1 MRTSHLGVGQV
12 CPGEVTAWVPT
23 LSSRVALQESPDD
36 PRPLTHDQ
44 EKRLS
49 VAAGMTDVDPDEAP
63 WIGFSCRLRDADPE
77 SVAATLASLHDRHE
91 SLRCEY
97 LSAPG
102 AGDHTSYVRRV
113 LPAGA
118 VEFEPL
124 RLGTHTTSRDTHA
137 ALTRHLA
144 GTANPLAWPYAGF
157 VTVESEGVTTL
168 YAAFDQ
174 LTFDGNS
181 MYALADEVPLLHR
194 VFAAADAP
202 DPALALPGSH
212 LDHAAAERDFTRGL
226 TAQHPLLQPWR
237 DLLDHS
243 GQVPGLPAASGVRR
257 GDLLGH
263 DLVSLP
269 VATPGE
275 NAEFT
280 ALCRGWGVAPGIGYV
295 AMLLSAI
302 AAQEGAGSS
311 RIAAMMS
318 THGRHSP
325 EHRGAVGWYAGLA
338 PLVLDVDPS
347 AGLRDAA
354 LALAEV
360 WDVVAPAGRVPLPL
374 VSELLGVPLEPGL
387 VVSYNDSRRCP
398 GWRDWRFHE
407 IRGLLGHVPRGDQ
420 MHAWINGLST
430 GTFLEARHPARSE
443 CAGWVA
449 TLAVNMRRTLL
460 ASLDP
465 REALVP
471 AARVPVD

>member
-1 MRTSHLGVGQV
+1 MRTSHLGLGQV

-23 LSSRVALQESPDD
+23 LSSGVALQSWPTD

-44 EKRLS
+44 EQRLV
-49 VAAGMTDVDPDEAP
+49 VAQGMTDVDPDEAP
-63 WIGFSCRLRDADPE
+63 WIGFSCLLREADPE

-91 SLRCEY
+91 SLRCDY
-97 LSAPG
+97 VAAAAPHG
-102 AGDHTSYVRRV
+102 GTTFVRRV

-124 RLGTHTTSRDTHA
+124 ALGRHATSRDVHA
-137 ALTRHLA
+137 VLTRHLA
-144 GTANPLAWPYAGF
+144 RTASPLAWPYAGY

-168 YAAFDQ
+168 YAAFDHI
-174 LTFDGNS
+174 TFDGGS

-194 VFAAADAP
+194 VFAAGDAP
-202 DPALALPGSH
+202 DPALALAGSH
-212 LDHAAAERDFTRGL
+212 LDHAATERDFTREI
-226 TAQHPLLQPWR
+226 TAEHPLLQPWR
-237 DLLDHS
+237 DLLDDS
-243 GQVPGLPAASGVRR
+243 GQVPGLPPASGVRR

-275 NAEFT
+275 SAEFA
-280 ALCRGWGVAPGIGYV
+280 ALCRDWGVAPGLGYV
-295 AMLLSAI
+295 AMLLRAI
-302 AAQEGAGSS
+302 AAQEGPGPT

-318 THGRHSP
+318 TPGRHSP
-325 EHRGAVGWYAGLA
+325 EHRGAVGWFAGLA
-338 PLVLDVDPS
+338 PLVHHVDP
-347 AGLRDAA
+347 AADLREAT

-360 WDVVAPAGRVPLPL
+360 WDAAAPAGRLPLPL
-374 VSELLGVPLEPGL
+374 VSELLGVPVEPGL
-387 VVSYNDSRRCP
+387 VVSYNDSRHCP

-430 GTFLEARHPARSE
+430 GTFLEVRHPSRPE

-449 TLAVNMRRTLL
+449 TLAVNVRRTLL

-465 REALVP
+465 RQALVP
-471 AARVPVD
+471 AARGPVD